1 MGKYSRV
8 YSWEGRMTTP
18 RRGDR
23 WVTCLGV
30 DPGVLNTGYALV
42 RLAVED
48 LRRLPRTELHAHAE
62 VLRCGVIRTPPGP
75 KRKASKAQDRAD
87 RMTETIRRLMVVVN
101 EAGGVDLVA
110 AETFQVMPLRRQQR
124 RGGTSK
130 GALGITNAGIQS
142 LAVFGAMV
150 GLAAACS
157 LPFMPV
163 HPSTAKAVVMGR
175 ASTSKA
181 ALYEAALPKLM
192 PAADMAWPRSRNE
205 HVGDSYAVGLA
216 GLDAYRQTWLLR

>member
-1 MGKYSRV
+1 
-8 YSWEGRMTTP
+8 
-18 RRGDR
+18 
-23 WVTCLGV
+23 LGV

-48 LRRLPRTELHAHAE
+48 LRRLPRTELHAHAK

-75 KRKASKAQDRAD
+75 KRKANKAQDRTD

-101 EAGGVDLVA
+101 EAGGADLIA
-110 AETFQVMPLRRQQR
+110 AETFQLTPKQR
-124 RGGTSK
+124 VTNAPKQRVTNAPK
-130 GALGITNAGIQS
+130 QRVTNAPKQRVTNAGIQS

-192 PAADMAWPRSRNE
+192 PAADMAWPRTRNE
-205 HVGDSYAVGLA
+205 HVGDAYAVGLA

>member
-1 MGKYSRV
+1 
-8 YSWEGRMTTP
+8 MTTP

-48 LRRLPRTELHAHAE
+48 LRRLPRTELHAHAK

-75 KRKASKAQDRAD
+75 KRKANKAQDRTD

-101 EAGGVDLVA
+101 EAGGADLIA
-110 AETFQVMPLRRQQR
+110 AETFQLTPKQR
-124 RGGTSK
+124 V
-130 GALGITNAGIQS
+130 TNAGIQS

-192 PAADMAWPRSRNE
+192 PAADMAWPRTRNE
-205 HVGDSYAVGLA
+205 HVGDAYAVGLA